1 MLARK
6 MWDYVIDMKKEFVQK
21 REIHIDEQLRK
32 GNIRLLKPPQIVLV
46 FL

>member
-6 MWDYVIDMKKEFVQK
+6 MWDYVIDIKKKFVQK
-21 REIHIDEQLRK
+21 REVHIDEQLRN
-32 GNIRLLKPPQIVLV
+32 GNIRLSKPPQIVLV